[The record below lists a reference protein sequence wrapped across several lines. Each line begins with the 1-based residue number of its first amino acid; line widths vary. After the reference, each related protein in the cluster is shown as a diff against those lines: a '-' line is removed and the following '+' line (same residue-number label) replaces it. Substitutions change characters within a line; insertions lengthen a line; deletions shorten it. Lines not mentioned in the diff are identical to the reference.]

1 MEDGVRAHG
10 ATDGHTLYP
19 PRIMR
24 IFALRLPAAAA
35 GDVPA
40 PPFRRGVRTLTMP
53 ITRPRPRPHAPA
65 SVPDSEPLQ
74 PSHGPLPRRGP
85 WRAPLLL
92 AAWLG
97 LNLLMLAQDF
107 RHAVPR
113 WSGTPAGPGLAL
125 LLAVPSSLVM
135 AAVGW
140 TVFRLTR
147 RHTVAGRG
155 SLRALAVH
163 AAAALGLAALNTA
176 VRKALRLLLADPG
189 PAFAPRWDG
198 AEFGAVLLVYGLLLV
213 AAHALEYARRYRERQ
228 LAELRLQATLARAEL
243 DHAAAELRVLKLQL
257 NPHFLFNSLH
267 AVSALVHDA
276 PHAAE
281 RMVLRLG
288 DLLRHA
294 TTRVGTQE
302 VPLEEEVRTLEPFL
316 EVESIRLGGRLRVEW
331 MIDPAARGA
340 CVPHMVLQP
349 LVENAIKHGL
359 AGREGG
365 GCVRIDARRRGPW
378 LVLEVRDDGVGL
390 DAAARRGTA
399 GTGIGTANTRAR
411 LAQLYGHHQA
421 LEMAPAEG
429 GGTRVS
435 LRLPWHDAP
444 LPGRALDGTAED
456 AGDARGGPWL
466 GWAAAAVVFLVAT
479 RLAYATM
486 LGMVVLPYRR
496 VGPEEAILCG
506 TLNAGMLTL
515 LFVAAFVL
523 ARRAPLVG
531 GARGPALRRHAR
543 AALLLG
549 VAAPLERNGCS
560 IPWGTPVSRFVSGEV
575 LAAMAVEA
583 LWAVTIFGAASLV
596 AHALEYARRMRATE
610 AAGLRLQA
618 SLARAELRRTSAE
631 LRGLRMQVN
640 PGFLFTA
647 LGAVASRVHEAP
659 DEAER
664 MVVRLADLLRQAM
677 AGTGVQEV
685 PLEEEMRAVE
695 PFLEVERIRLRGRL
709 RVEWDVDD
717 EALDAFVPHLLL
729 QPVLLHAVGADG
741 SGGCVAVSARRQGR
755 WLEVQVRGGASATGP
770 DARAEDAAG
779 DARARLERLYG
790 DDCTVEVGRMEGGG
804 TRAVLRLPWHDEPWT
819 AAPAAAP
826 REEIAAP

>member
-1 MEDGVRAHG
+1 MYPPRSGHILSHRFPTTAGGSHARIPLIRPVPAAPPGAAARHGVRA
-10 ATDGHTLYP
+10 
-19 PRIMR
+19 
-24 IFALRLPAAAA
+24 
-35 GDVPA
+35 
-40 PPFRRGVRTLTMP
+40 LTML

-65 SVPDSEPLQ
+65 PAPDSEPLQ
-74 PSHGPLPRRGP
+74 PSYGPLPRRGP
-85 WRAPLLL
+85 WRAPTALV
-92 AAWLG
+92 AWLG
-97 LNLLMLAQDF
+97 LNLVMLAPDL

-113 WSGTPAGPGLAL
+113 GSDTPAGPGLAL
-125 LLAVPSSLVM
+125 LLALPSSLVM
-135 AAVGW
+135 VAVAWAA
-140 TVFRLTR
+140 FRLTR
-147 RHTVAGRG
+147 RHTVARG
-155 SLRALAVH
+155 SLRAVAVH
-163 AAAALGLAALNTA
+163 GAAALGFAVLNTA
-176 VRKALRLLLADPG
+176 VRKAERLLLADPG
-189 PAFAPRWDG
+189 AFTPRRDAG
-198 AEFGAVLLVYGLLLV
+198 EFVAVLLVYGVLLL

-243 DHAAAELRVLKLQL
+243 DRAAAELRVLKLQL

-276 PHAAE
+276 PDAAE

-288 DLLRHA
+288 DLLRQA

-302 VPLEEEVRTLEPFL
+302 VPLDEEVRTLKPFL
-316 EVESIRLGGRLRVEW
+316 EVEGIRLGGRLRVEW
-331 MIDPAARGA
+331 MIDPAARDA

-365 GCVRIDARRRGPW
+365 GCVRIAARRRGPW

-390 DAAARRGTA
+390 EAAARRGTG

-411 LAQLYGHHQA
+411 LAQLYGHHHA

-444 LPGRALDGTAED
+444 LPSRALDGTAEQE
-456 AGDARGGPWL
+456 APARGRAWL
-466 GWAAAAVVFLVAT
+466 GWAAAAALFLVA
-479 RLAYATM
+479 A
-486 LGMVVLPYRR
+486 RR
-496 VGPEEAILCG
+496 AFVSMEGIPMPPGRTVGPGEAIVCG
-506 TLNAGMLTL
+506 ALNGAMLTL

-523 ARRAPLVG
+523 ARRAPLVA
-531 GARGPALRRHAR
+531 GARGPSLRRHAR

-549 VAAPLERNGCS
+549 AAAALERNGCAV
-560 IPWGTPVSRFVSGEV
+560 PWGTPLSAMGSRGV
-575 LAAMAVEA
+575 LLDMAAEAVR
-583 LWAVTIFGAASLV
+583 AVFIFGAASLV

-618 SLARAELRRTSAE
+618 SLARAELRRTAAE

-659 DEAER
+659 GEAER

-677 AGTGVQEV
+677 GGTGVQEV

-717 EALDAFVPHLLL
+717 DALDALVPHLLL
-729 QPVLLHAVGADG
+729 QPVLLHAVGAAEG
-741 SGGCVAVSARRQGR
+741 GGCVSVSARRRGR
-755 WLEVQVRGGASATGP
+755 WLEVQVRGASAAAP
-770 DARAEDAAG
+770 ADAQDAAG

-790 DDCTVEVGRMEGGG
+790 DDCAVEVGRMDGGG

-819 AAPAAAP
+819 AAPAAAAN